1 MLQSSAYR
9 TKRCLRRSSSRSSS
23 SSTMFDR
30 SGERGPL
37 RCPFSPRTHQPVL
50 QHSHFQERSDQSEH
64 SLVGH
69 PPCDRR
75 HQFVVVDPIK
85 ELLKIEVYHP
95 AMALSNVLLCL
106 GY

>member
-1 MLQSSAYR
+1 MLTPFELTVEFVKHDIRQ
-9 TKRCLRRSSSRSSS
+9 KRRKGTTLRGS
-23 SSTMFDR
+23 F
-30 SGERGPL
+30 L
-37 RCPFSPRTHQPVL
+37 RRTHQPVL
-50 QHSHFQERSDQSEH
+50 QHTHFQERSDQSEH

-85 ELLKIEVYHP
+85 ELFKIEIYHP

-106 GY
+106 GYRL